1 MRVLGSMSMQKHDSC
16 HPVQGNISLQY
27 VGIQNDELVETDFA
41 VPKASKH
48 IQEQKRIGVII
59 PERL

>member
-1 MRVLGSMSMQKHDSC
+1 MQKHDSC

-48 IQEQKRIGVII
+48 IQEKKRIGFII
-59 PERL
+59 PDRL